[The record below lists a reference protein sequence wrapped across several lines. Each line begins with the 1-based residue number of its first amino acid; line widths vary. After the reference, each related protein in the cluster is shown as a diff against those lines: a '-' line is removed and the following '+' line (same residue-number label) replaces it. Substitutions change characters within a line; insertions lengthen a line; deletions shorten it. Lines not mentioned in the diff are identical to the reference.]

1 MCVLIYGQAASERGR
16 LASPSC
22 EEATWD
28 QLEVDVVKDLLA
40 EGKGYAV
47 QVWPLYPH
55 DTISGHASRE
65 PNTEYEKRLLQ

>member
-1 MCVLIYGQAASERGR
+1 MPLGFLIYEQAASERGR

-28 QLEVDVVKDLLA
+28 QLEPDVVKDLLA

-47 QVWPLYPH
+47 QVGPVF
-55 DTISGHASRE
+55 S
-65 PNTEYEKRLLQ
+65 Q